1 MPVILSLT
9 IIFKLCLKSKAD
21 YYYILQTY
29 KMLKKMK
36 KLPTHRKANII
47 YKALR
52 YYYILQDFNRYIS
65 KPFV

>member
-9 IIFKLCLKSKAD
+9 VIFKLCLKSKAD

-36 KLPTHRKANII
+36 KLPTDQKANII

-52 YYYILQDFNRYIS
+52 YY
-65 KPFV
+65 

>member
-9 IIFKLCLKSKAD
+9 VICKLCLKSKAD

-36 KLPTHRKANII
+36 KTADR
-47 YKALR
+47 
-52 YYYILQDFNRYIS
+52 S
-65 KPFV
+65 KGKYFI